1 MSCIILQQLSLF
13 HYYIIEYTKGG
24 YMWSDTETTKD
35 LLNFKVVADSIANI
49 IINSNNEPMSIGISG
64 SWGVGKSSLVKMIG
78 ESIRNNDKNNEYIFI
93 EFNAWLYQGY
103 DDAKNALLQTVADNI
118 IEISEKKQ
126 TCIDKTKK
134 FIKRINWLQG
144 IKFFALPV
152 AELFFGGISGP
163 IGIFIEKLN
172 KLSSGDNITTD
183 DIKNIKDAYGQL
195 SPELKKI
202 VDNEQK
208 SIPKGI
214 SELRDLF
221 KGILKEL
228 NIKLIVLVDD
238 LDRCLPD
245 TAISTL
251 EAIRLLLFIPQTAF
265 IIAADE
271 RMIRSAVRSHFSGID
286 LTDELVTN
294 YFDKLIQIPITVP
307 RIGINEAKG
316 YLILLLSDLAC
327 RRGKITK
334 DEYDLGYSEIITKI
348 KQGWKAF
355 TKKDIEIAYGKTAN
369 NIVMEIDIADQIAS
383 IMVTSKYI
391 AGNPRLIKR
400 FLNNLIIRESIASA
414 QGMSFSFDLLVKMQ
428 LFERCATGK
437 ALEEFIENVIDSQD
451 GKPEFIAKTE
461 KEIEEGKK
469 EFLAIPESWKND
481 KFILEWLELKP
492 MLTGIDLRPL
502 MYLSRNKIIKTHHF
516 DELSTLGNEIYQQI
530 LATDRIN
537 IALVEKIK
545 QLDFLDAERVFYRLN
560 RHIKNEQWAHKLIVG
575 SLNIIESFPELKTD
589 FIAMLQE
596 IPASKRVASLI
607 PILTRHSYFNELLLS
622 WSNDPETP
630 KPTIKSIQTKLK

>member
-1 MSCIILQQLSLF
+1 M
-13 HYYIIEYTKGG
+13 
-24 YMWSDTETTKD
+24 
-35 LLNFKVVADSIANI
+35 
-49 IINSNNEPMSIGISG
+49 
-64 SWGVGKSSLVKMIG
+64 
-78 ESIRNNDKNNEYIFI
+78 
-93 EFNAWLYQGY
+93 
-103 DDAKNALLQTVADNI
+103 
-118 IEISEKKQ
+118 
-126 TCIDKTKK
+126 
-134 FIKRINWLQG
+134 
-144 IKFFALPV
+144 
-152 AELFFGGISGP
+152 
-163 IGIFIEKLN
+163 
-172 KLSSGDNITTD
+172 
-183 DIKNIKDAYGQL
+183 
-195 SPELKKI
+195 
-202 VDNEQK
+202 
-208 SIPKGI
+208 
-214 SELRDLF
+214 
-221 KGILKEL
+221 
-228 NIKLIVLVDD
+228 DD

-369 NIVMEIDIADQIAS
+369 NIAMEIDIADQIAS